1 MDCVKCGKMTNL
13 VGSTYMGN
21 TVKRNRQCPHC
32 GHEQITYEIPKEN
45 LEDSLGYIREGV
57 A

>member
-1 MDCVKCGKMTNL
+1 MTNL